1 MADARVE
8 KTKSAVKEALLA
20 ILQKKSFDSI
30 GMSEVAKAAGI
41 SRSTLYANYPNLQ
54 DAFDD
59 LVIDFHRQL
68 QPLGNQLRCSGC
80 NKATQ
85 TVSRVPYCR
94 AVRNAGKYA
103 PLVCDASYLPSMLR
117 ATAEGKAGEMALRPY
132 QDAGLSEQMARR
144 MYSFQMSACYTAA
157 MSVSSDE
164 EWAAM
169 QQTVDKFIA
178 GGLDALR
185 RSR

>member
-8 KTKSAVKEALLA
+8 KTKSAVKEALLT
-20 ILQKKSFDSI
+20 ILQKKSFDNI
-30 GMSEVAKAAGI
+30 GMSEVAKEAGI

-54 DAFDD
+54 DVFDE

-80 NKATQ
+80 SKTVQ
-85 TVSRVPYCR
+85 TTARTPYCR
-94 AVRNAGKYA
+94 ALRNAGKYA
-103 PLVCDASYLPSMLR
+103 PLVRDASYLSSML
-117 ATAEGKAGEMALRPY
+117 ASTAEGKIGDSALRPY
-132 QDAGLSEQMARR
+132 LDAGLTEQLAKR

-164 EWAAM
+164 EWTVM
-169 QQTVDKFIA
+169 QATVDKFIA

-185 RSR
+185 RNR